1 MGGLAGISALANE
14 MRATRRRKSLKFD
27 ANAALT
33 LKLNA
38 GSRRYEFHR
47 MGTRWLPRGRREY
60 PYRSEDNESPAG
72 SFSA

>member
-38 GSRRYEFHR
+38 GV
-47 MGTRWLPRGRREY
+47 TAL
-60 PYRSEDNESPAG
+60 
-72 SFSA
+72 